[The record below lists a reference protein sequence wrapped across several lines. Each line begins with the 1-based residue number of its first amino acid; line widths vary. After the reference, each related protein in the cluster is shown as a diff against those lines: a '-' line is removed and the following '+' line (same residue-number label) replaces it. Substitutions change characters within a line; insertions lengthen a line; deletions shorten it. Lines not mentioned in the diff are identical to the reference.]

1 MIMWLAIAALILA
14 GVVLII
20 VEVVFIPGTTV
31 VGLLGLA
38 FTVIGVVVSYSEFGR
53 EGGSY
58 VLLGTGLFLAG
69 ALYYSFRKGAWKKFS
84 LKTSI
89 DSRVNEGANADLKVG
104 MEGVAVSALRPMGT
118 AEFEGKM
125 VEVKTSGDYL
135 AAGTAVKIV
144 HVQPND
150 ILVEPI
156 T

>member
-31 VGLLGLA
+31 VGILGLV
-38 FTVIGVVVSYSEFGR
+38 FTIIGIVVSYGEFGR

-58 VLLGTGLFLAG
+58 VLLGTGIFLAG

-89 DSRVNEGANADLKVG
+89 DSRVNEGAHADLKVG
-104 MEGVAVSALRPMGT
+104 TEGVAVSALRPMGT
-118 AEFEGKM
+118 AEFQGKM
-125 VEVKTSGDYL
+125 VEVKTNGDYL
-135 AAGTAVKIV
+135 AAGTRVKII
-144 HVQPND
+144 QIQTND
-150 ILVEPI
+150 IVVEPI
-156 T
+156 N

>member
-1 MIMWLAIAALILA
+1 MWLAIAALILV

-20 VEVVFIPGTTV
+20 VEVVFIPGTTI
-31 VGLLGLA
+31 VGLLGLI
-38 FTVIGVVVSYSEFGR
+38 FTIIGVVVSYKEFGS

-58 VLLGTGLFLAG
+58 VLLGAGLALGG
-69 ALYYSFRKGAWKKFS
+69 AMYYSFRKKAWKKFS
-84 LKTSI
+84 LQTSI
-89 DSRVNEGANADLKVG
+89 DSRVNEDVHTFLTTG

-135 AAGTAVKIV
+135 AAGTTVKV
-144 HVQPND
+144 VYVKPND